1 MDEKINVQ
9 LTNKEKQALSYILG
23 ESLEENDDNTTF
35 AQKIKN
41 VAKKGLLTASLVLA
55 LLPNLNAQQT
65 TQVTQEFV
73 KCSVGVNADK
83 SQENINQQQKLFQ
96 TLKQSGIIQENKD
109 GTITIKCKSKLESAG
124 NQIVSHY
131 MTLCRGM
138 GYVPVPSR
146 SIKMI
151 NAQYDKKKGIYVCSV
166 TLKKVQSKTNNTIAF
181 ENKQYNNMNK
191 KQLYESIM
199 SSVSKEVKKALNES
213 RSFESYIQQS
223 IWEEVKD
230 NTNLL
235 NKILSKTLTNRNV
248 SDLLNN
254 ALYDYRT
261 GTYTVEDFESE
272 NGKTYT
278 IDANYIYEFIT
289 PRARKQVEKMANKL
303 LQQSELIKQ
312 EANKLLSLL

>member
-96 TLKQSGIIQENKD
+96 MLKQSGIIQENKD

-138 GYVPVPSR
+138 GYVPIPSR

-151 NAQYDKKKGIYVCSV
+151 NAQYDKKKEIYVCSV
-166 TLKKVQSKTNNTIAF
+166 TLKKAQSKTNNNTIAF
-181 ENKQYNNMNK
+181 ESKQYNMDK

-199 SSVSKEVKKALNES
+199 SSVSKEVKKALTNSELNES
-213 RSFESYIQQS
+213 RTPNRDIENY
-223 IWEEVKD
+223 VKSWLKWPSNPVEMRGVLNAIVNGMKGAYAYRED
-230 NTNLL
+230 EGYMDQNTREYNRATD
-235 NKILSKTLTNRNV
+235 IL
-248 SDLLNN
+248 D
-254 ALYDYRT
+254 
-261 GTYTVEDFESE
+261 DFIEQC
-272 NGKTYT
+272 K
-278 IDANYIYEFIT
+278 
-289 PRARKQVEKMANKL
+289 
-303 LQQSELIKQ
+303 
-312 EANKLLSLL
+312 

>member
-96 TLKQSGIIQENKD
+96 MLKQSGIIQENKD

-138 GYVPVPSR
+138 GYIPVPSR

-166 TLKKVQSKTNNTIAF
+166 TLKKAQSKTNNNTIAF
-181 ENKQYNNMNK
+181 ESKQYNMDK

-199 SSVSKEVKKALNES
+199 SSVSKEVKKALVNSELNES
-213 RSFESYIQQS
+213 RTPNRDIENY
-223 IWEEVKD
+223 VKSWLKWPSNPVEMRGVLSAIVNGMKGAYAYRED
-230 NTNLL
+230 EGYMDQNTREYNRATD
-235 NKILSKTLTNRNV
+235 IL
-248 SDLLNN
+248 D
-254 ALYDYRT
+254 
-261 GTYTVEDFESE
+261 DFIEQCE
-272 NGKTYT
+272 
-278 IDANYIYEFIT
+278 
-289 PRARKQVEKMANKL
+289 
-303 LQQSELIKQ
+303 
-312 EANKLLSLL
+312 

>member
-65 TQVTQEFV
+65 SQVTQEFV

-96 TLKQSGIIQENKD
+96 MLKQSGIIQENKD

-138 GYVPVPSR
+138 GYVPIPSR

-151 NAQYDKKKGIYVCSV
+151 NAQYDRKKGIYVCSV
-166 TLKKVQSKTNNTIAF
+166 TLKKVQSKTNNNTIAF
-181 ENKQYNNMNK
+181 ESKQYNMDK

-199 SSVSKEVKKALNES
+199 TSVSKEVKKALVNSELNES
-213 RSFESYIQQS
+213 RTPNRDIENY
-223 IWEEVKD
+223 VKSWLKWPSNPVEMRGVLSAIVNGMKD
-230 NTNLL
+230 AYAYREDEGYMDQNIREYNRASD
-235 NKILSKTLTNRNV
+235 IL
-248 SDLLNN
+248 
-254 ALYDYRT
+254 
-261 GTYTVEDFESE
+261 EDFIEQCE
-272 NGKTYT
+272 
-278 IDANYIYEFIT
+278 
-289 PRARKQVEKMANKL
+289 
-303 LQQSELIKQ
+303 
-312 EANKLLSLL
+312 

>member
-65 TQVTQEFV
+65 SQVTQEFV

-96 TLKQSGIIQENKD
+96 MLKQSGIIQENKD

-138 GYVPVPSR
+138 GYVPIPSR

-151 NAQYDKKKGIYVCSV
+151 NAQYDRKKGIYVCSV
-166 TLKKVQSKTNNTIAF
+166 TLKKVQSKTNNNTIAF
-181 ENKQYNNMNK
+181 ESKQYNMDK

-199 SSVSKEVKKALNES
+199 SSVYKEVSKALINSELNES
-213 RSFESYIQQS
+213 R
-223 IWEEVKD
+223 
-230 NTNLL
+230 TP
-235 NKILSKTLTNRNV
+235 NR
-248 SDLLNN
+248 DI
-254 ALYDYRT
+254 
-261 GTYTVEDFESE
+261 E
-272 NGKTYT
+272 
-278 IDANYIYEFIT
+278 NYIKSWLKWPSNPVVMRGVLSAIVNGMKGAYAYREDEGYMDQNTREYNRATDILDDFIE
-289 PRARKQVEKMANKL
+289 QCE
-303 LQQSELIKQ
+303 
-312 EANKLLSLL
+312 